1 MMKVDIV
8 RKITLLVSKPEL
20 MSESEVLHLMTLTR
34 KYLEYP
40 DQELKDK
47 FLTLKFFC
55 DWALHISIDRSIP
68 ALEILVKLN
77 DVIVELKQ
85 TPNNDL
91 LMQRV
96 TKIVSFPLLKT
107 ELHKFFLVLG
117 IEDKLTTDTYKWGNF
132 LERFIEI
139 ILDCILI
146 LPDPPQSRRVKPYYD
161 RIVSNPIKEGFW
173 TIGLSISLVNDNFF
187 KGLKDPSPS
196 SLLCLILYSSDTTRV
211 VIPLTK
217 SEILK

>member
-1 MMKVDIV
+1 MKADIV

-47 FLTLKFFC
+47 FLTLNFFC

-77 DVIVELKQ
+77 DVIVELKK
-85 TPNNDL
+85 TPDNDL

-96 TKIVSFPLLKT
+96 TKIVSFPTLKT
-107 ELHKFFLVLG
+107 ELHKFFLVL
-117 IEDKLTTDTYKWGNF
+117 EVKDELTTDNYKWVKF
-132 LERFIEI
+132 LEKFIEI
-139 ILDCILI
+139 ILDCVLI
-146 LPDPPQSRRVKPYYD
+146 LPDPPQPRRVKPYYD

-173 TIGLSISLVNDNFF
+173 TIGLSISKVNESYF
-187 KGLKDPSPS
+187 KALKILSPN
-196 SLLCLILYSSDTTRV
+196 SLLCLILYSSNTTRV

>member
-1 MMKVDIV
+1 MKTDIV
-8 RKITLLVSKPEL
+8 RKITLLISKPEP
-20 MSESEVLHLMTLTR
+20 MSESEVSHLVSLTR
-34 KYLEYP
+34 KCLEYP
-40 DQELKDK
+40 NEELKGK

-55 DWALHISIDRSIP
+55 DWALHISIDRSAP

-85 TPNNDL
+85 IPNNDL
-91 LMQRV
+91 LIQEV
-96 TKIVSFPLLKT
+96 TKIVSFPVLKI

-139 ILDCILI
+139 ILDCVLI
-146 LPDPPQSRRVKPYYD
+146 LPDPPTRKVKPYYD
-161 RIVSNPIKEGFW
+161 RIVSNPIKDGFW
-173 TIGLSISLVNDNFF
+173 TIGLSISLINENFF
-187 KGLKDPSPS
+187 KALKDPSPN
-196 SLLCLILYSSDTTRV
+196 SLLCLILYSSDTTKV
-211 VIPLTK
+211 VIPLAK

>member
-1 MMKVDIV
+1 MKADIIG
-8 RKITLLVSKPEL
+8 KITLLVSKPEL
-20 MSESEVLHLMTLTR
+20 MSESEVSYLMSLTR

-40 DQELKDK
+40 NEKLKGR
-47 FLTLKFFC
+47 FSTLKFFC

-68 ALEILVKLN
+68 ALETLVKLN
-77 DVIVELKQ
+77 DVIVELKK

-107 ELHKFFLVLG
+107 EFHKFFLVLG
-117 IEDKLTTDTYKWGNF
+117 VKDELTTDTYKWVKF
-132 LERFIEI
+132 LEKFIEI
-139 ILDCILI
+139 ILDCVLI

-161 RIVSNPIKEGFW
+161 RIVSNPVKEGFW
-173 TIGLSISLVNDNFF
+173 TIGLSISKVNESYF
-187 KGLKDPSPS
+187 KAVKILSPN
-196 SLLCLILYSSDTTRV
+196 SLLCLILYSSDTTRI